1 MDVMEILSS
10 VFILIGAANFVIC
23 GAGMLTFRDVY
34 ARMSVLSTASGFGVS
49 MIIIGVFLLD
59 PRWST
64 AIVGIGAIILLL
76 GTSAIGSILISRS
89 SILRHVAI
97 VDVQFNEANVWEGEF
112 VSPDDFQY
120 KQETGQARKRD

>member
-1 MDVMEILSS
+1 MEIVSS

-49 MIIIGVFLLD
+49 MIIIGVFLLE

-120 KQETGQARKRD
+120 KQETGQVRKRD

>member
-1 MDVMEILSS
+1 MDVMEIISS

-59 PRWST
+59 PSWST

-76 GTSAIGSILISRS
+76 GS
-89 SILRHVAI
+89 
-97 VDVQFNEANVWEGEF
+97 
-112 VSPDDFQY
+112 
-120 KQETGQARKRD
+120 